1 MGSLV
6 LFTSQK
12 LLTANRKLQT
22 DDSMNVEKIAEL
34 TGHGNPIFTLELS
47 QKPGILFTGGND
59 KGVVEWSL
67 KDNAFIKVMFPVAA
81 SVYAIH
87 GPVGLPV
94 LFTGL
99 RNGDVLVFDF
109 LQQNLL
115 PALKHHQKPIF
126 EIRSLKNKQELLVAS
141 EDGTVTIWSMET
153 FALLYTINVSTDT
166 IRCIAVSP
174 DEKQVAFG
182 CRNNQIHIYDLED
195 YTLVKTLHGHT
206 MSVFSLQYS
215 PDGSQLVSGGR
226 DAQVK
231 IWDTTSYNLIHNI
244 PAHLFAV
251 NSIAFHPSRPYFA
264 TGSMDKSIKLW
275 GSDDFKL
282 YKNISR
288 EKGYASHQ
296 LSVNK
301 VAWNGDQLLSV
312 SDDKKVIVWHFDFDR

>member
-1 MGSLV
+1 MVYGLS
-6 LFTSQK
+6 TK
-12 LLTANRKLQT
+12 IMT
-22 DDSMNVEKIAEL
+22 VEKTAEL

-59 KGVVEWSL
+59 KGLVEWSL
-67 KDNAFIKVMFPVAA
+67 KDNSFIKVMFPVAA
-81 SVYAIH
+81 SIYAVH
-87 GPVGLPV
+87 GPLQLPL

-109 LQQNLL
+109 IKQQLQ

-126 EIRSLKNKQELLVAS
+126 DIKSVNKKRELLVAS
-141 EDGTVTIWSMET
+141 EDGTVSVWSMET
-153 FALLYTINVSTDT
+153 LKLLHTIKVSNDT

-195 YTLVKTLHGHT
+195 YSLLKTLNGHT

-215 PDGSQLVSGGR
+215 PDGRHLLSGGR

-231 IWDTTSYNLIHNI
+231 VWDTASYNLLHNI

-251 NSIAFHPSRPYFA
+251 NSIVFHREQPYFA
-264 TGSMDKSIKLW
+264 TGSMDKSIKIW
-275 GSDDFKL
+275 GADDFKL

-288 EKGYASHQ
+288 EKGYAGHQ
-296 LSVNK
+296 LSINK
-301 VAWNGDQLLSV
+301 LAWNGNQLLSV
-312 SDDKKVIVWHFDFDR
+312 SDDKKVIVWEVNFGS